1 MNLIVTTLQWLS
13 LALLNICWA
22 FKNCS
27 PAPSLFSC
35 LYFVLNNSSPTFPC
49 LLFPMVSI
57 CSFCVQTSTH
67 CRQQLG
73 SDFSISS
80 LRNGW
85 LSPKLS
91 NSKDYAS
98 DKSLQRVCQVP
109 STAINLYC
117 HIGRTKYIL
126 FPVLQMKSCFTPSST
141 LIG

>member
-1 MNLIVTTLQWLS
+1 MNLIVTTLQWVS

-27 PAPSLFSC
+27 PALGLFSR
-35 LYFVLNNSSPTFPC
+35 LYFVLDNSSPTFPC

-57 CSFCVQTSTH
+57 CLVCAQTSTH
-67 CRQQLG
+67 CKQQLG
-73 SDFSISS
+73 SDFSVSF
-80 LRNGW
+80 LRKGW

-109 STAINLYC
+109 STAYC
-117 HIGRTKYIL
+117 HIGRTEYIL
-126 FPVLQMKSCFTPSST
+126 FHVLQMKSCFAQSST

>member
-1 MNLIVTTLQWLS
+1 MNLVVTTLQWVS

-27 PAPSLFSC
+27 PALGLFSR
-35 LYFVLNNSSPTFPC
+35 LYFVLDNFC

-57 CSFCVQTSTH
+57 CLVCAQTSTH
-67 CRQQLG
+67 CKQQLG
-73 SDFSISS
+73 SDFSVSF
-80 LRNGW
+80 LRKGR

-98 DKSLQRVCQVP
+98 DKSLQRVCQVA
-109 STAINLYC
+109 STVYC
-117 HIGRTKYIL
+117 HIGRTEYIL
-126 FPVLQMKSCFTPSST
+126 FHVLQMKSCLAQSST